1 MLGTTKKYGGIK
13 RNLSRVL
20 WFAWFQ
26 SCDSVVSSTKPQT
39 YEVPMFGIPLKSTI
53 PEWLASQTMRSNIVD
68 GLESVQP
75 EHEEDE
81 ELLVVKTALN

>member
-1 MLGTTKKYGGIK
+1 
-13 RNLSRVL
+13 
-20 WFAWFQ
+20 
-26 SCDSVVSSTKPQT
+26 
-39 YEVPMFGIPLKSTI
+39 MFGIPLKSTI

-81 ELLVVKTALN
+81 ELLVVKTALNWNSEKLAGSKANTHTHSVPIDFTQSFSYGS

>member
-1 MLGTTKKYGGIK
+1 
-13 RNLSRVL
+13 
-20 WFAWFQ
+20 
-26 SCDSVVSSTKPQT
+26 
-39 YEVPMFGIPLKSTI
+39 MFGIPLKSTI

-75 EHEEDE
+75 EDEEDE